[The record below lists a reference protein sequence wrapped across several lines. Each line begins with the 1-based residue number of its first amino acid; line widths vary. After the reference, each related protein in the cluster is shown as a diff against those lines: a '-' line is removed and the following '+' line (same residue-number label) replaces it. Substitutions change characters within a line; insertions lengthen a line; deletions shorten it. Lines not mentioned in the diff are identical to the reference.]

1 MARRSFRLMPVF
13 CALALLAGCASGKQS
28 VEQRAAEIQ
37 KRYAAASAIS
47 GICTLRADY
56 GERVYDFTLSFV
68 WNGEETAVE
77 VLKPENIAG
86 VRVTV
91 GTDGSQLEVDGVS
104 VETGPLGEE
113 NLTPLTAVPRMM
125 KELRE
130 GYLAQSTEDTLGE
143 QTCLR
148 ADFRDP
154 EKGPGEGIEA
164 SLWLEEETG
173 AVLQG
178 ELYADGRR
186 ILNCGFDSFQIEG

>member
-1 MARRSFRLMPVF
+1 MARRRFRLSPVF
-13 CALALLAGCASGKQS
+13 CAFALLAGCASGEQNA
-28 VEQRAAEIQ
+28 EQRAAQIQ
-37 KRYAAASAIS
+37 KQYASVAAVS
-47 GICTLRADY
+47 GVCTVQADY
-56 GERVYDFTLSFV
+56 GERVYDFTLSFT

-91 GTDGSQLEVDGVS
+91 GADGSQLEVDGVS

-130 GYLAQSTEDTLGE
+130 GYLAQSTEDTLE
-143 QTCLR
+143 ERACLR

-154 EKGPGEGIEA
+154 EKEPGEGIEA
-164 SLWLEEETG
+164 SLWLDEGTG

-186 ILNCGFDSFQIEG
+186 ILICGFDSFQIEG

>member
-1 MARRSFRLMPVF
+1 MARRRFRLSPVF
-13 CALALLAGCASGKQS
+13 CVFALLAGCASGEQNA
-28 VEQRAAEIQ
+28 EQRAARIQ
-37 KRYAAASAIS
+37 KQYASVAAVS
-47 GICTLRADY
+47 GVCTVQADY
-56 GERVYDFTLSFV
+56 GERVYDFTLSFT

-91 GTDGSQLEVDGVS
+91 GADGSQLEVDGVS

-130 GYLAQSTEDTLGE
+130 GYLAQSTEDTLE
-143 QTCLR
+143 ERACLR

-154 EKGPGEGIEA
+154 EKEPGEGIEA
-164 SLWLEEETG
+164 SLWLDEGTG

-186 ILNCGFDSFQIEG
+186 ILICGFDSFQIEG